1 MWKVSD
7 TDLVTVVQFLMYAQ
21 IVASPSPVPLKQMFA
36 LFDIFGMLQVNYFS
50 WKIHTAIL
58 NAISADQD
66 ALDMKF
72 MPPEI

>member
-50 WKIHTAIL
+50 
-58 NAISADQD
+58 
-66 ALDMKF
+66 
-72 MPPEI
+72 